1 MRRRPETRL
10 LRGSPGTTVISRG
23 RPRYGAPISN
33 PGRRYLISLIAI
45 LAAVVLPLLIAAL
58 LHRQPPQPA
67 GSVRPDSAG
76 LARLSVQLTPMVAR
90 RVELIRGLRFKT
102 LPRPRVI
109 SAARFRRL
117 TLREAG
123 NGRAQRRLVAAGTVE
138 AKMLGLLSPDADT
151 SSLSGDTS
159 ELAAAAYDTKTK
171 RLYIIRGAVPR
182 SRDLAEFVLAHEL
195 THALEDQNFG
205 LSERE
210 SSSDDGAL
218 ARLALTEGT
227 ATAVMTEY
235 ARRYLDPLAL
245 AGSAAGLDTS
255 THGVPDFIVEQ
266 LSFAYLRGAAFVQA
280 LYGVLDNWKLVN
292 LAITRLPPASS
303 RQIIHPGDYLHYQ
316 RPVPVRIRAPRDRRS
331 GESTPARWAS
341 SRPASCCGSASPARS
356 PARRRT
362 AGPGTATS
370 SGSAAGFRPA
380 ATARAPAGPTAC
392 WRSAGASRT
401 GAGRRRSP
409 RPLRGYLEDGLGGT
423 AAGGGPARPGPGGCR
438 EGGRRSGGRRS
449 RSPWSSPA
457 GRARP
462 AGSPDEGTSCEDG
475 PVTRSQKLL
484 SAFFTFAGVMHF
496 VGPREY
502 GAMMPPSFP
511 AHRES
516 VVVSGVAEIV
526 GAAAVTSPATRRFGR
541 WWLLGVLA
549 AVYPANIHMAV
560 HREQIRG
567 LEKVPAWALWARLPL
582 QPLMMWW
589 VWRATK
595 PTE

>member
-1 MRRRPETRL
+1 M
-10 LRGSPGTTVISRG
+10 
-23 RPRYGAPISN
+23 
-33 PGRRYLISLIAI
+33 
-45 LAAVVLPLLIAAL
+45 
-58 LHRQPPQPA
+58 
-67 GSVRPDSAG
+67 
-76 LARLSVQLTPMVAR
+76 
-90 RVELIRGLRFKT
+90 
-102 LPRPRVI
+102 
-109 SAARFRRL
+109 
-117 TLREAG
+117 
-123 NGRAQRRLVAAGTVE
+123 AAGTVE
-138 AKMLGLLSPDADT
+138 ANVGPLSPDADT

-159 ELAAAAYDTKTK
+159 ELAAAAYGTKTK

-195 THALEDQNFG
+195 TDALEDQNFG

-245 AGSAAGLDTS
+245 AGLAAGLDTS

-292 LAITRLPPASS
+292 LVITRLPPSVEQADHPPRRLPALPAPGAGPDPGLPGNPAFRRIDSGAVGEFTTGQLLRLGVSGPVS
-303 RQIIHPGDYLHYQ
+303 RQAADGWAGDRYVFL
-316 RPVPVRIRAPRDRRS
+316 
-331 GESTPARWAS
+331 
-341 SRPASCCGSASPARS
+341 
-356 PARRRT
+356 
-362 AGPGTATS
+362 
-370 SGSAAGFRPA
+370 GSAAGFVA

-401 GAGRRRSP
+401 GAGRRCSP
-409 RPLRGYLEDGLGGT
+409 RPCAVIWRT
-423 AAGGGPARPGPGGCR
+423 ASAALPPAAVRARPGPGGCR
-438 EGGRRSGGRRS
+438 AEGGRRSGGRRS

-475 PVTRSQKLL
+475 QVTRSQKLL

-496 VGPREY
+496 VRPREY
-502 GAMMPPSFP
+502 EAMMPPSFP

-516 VVVSGVAEIV
+516 VVVSGVAEIA
-526 GAAAVTSPATRRFGR
+526 GAAAVLAGDPPFRPLVATGAAGR
-541 WWLLGVLA
+541 GLPGQR
-549 AVYPANIHMAV
+549 PHG
-560 HREQIRG
+560 RPPEQIRG
-567 LEKVPAWALWARLPL
+567 LEKVPRWALWARLPL
-582 QPLMMWW
+582 QPLMMFW
-589 VWRATK
+589 VWRAT
-595 PTE
+595 TDRVRAAGARRLRHQVFDRSGGRRRAEEALEC